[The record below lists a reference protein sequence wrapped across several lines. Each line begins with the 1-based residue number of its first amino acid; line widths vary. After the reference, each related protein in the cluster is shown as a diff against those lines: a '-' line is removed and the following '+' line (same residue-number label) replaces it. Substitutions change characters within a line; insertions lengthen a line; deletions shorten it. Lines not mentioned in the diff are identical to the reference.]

1 MLGSWFRAAVF
12 ACVFGAL
19 GMNHPEIHARGAAA
33 EAGKSSSSAKRQTA
47 KAPRSAGAKAQPR
60 KAGAK
65 ASQRRA
71 GARAQPKAQKTTK
84 PRRQA
89 AAASRKSN
97 ASVVKTKASRTARAQ
112 RAIVAPTPTIGEVI
126 GLRRVHDPLDLGSSV
141 ALMVDARSGRTLYEK
156 NADAVLP
163 IASISK
169 LMTAM
174 VVIDSKEP
182 MHEMLTISSEDV
194 DTERNSSSRLTVGTK
209 LSRAE
214 MLQLALMAS
223 ENRAANAL
231 GRHHP
236 GGLPAFVAAM
246 NRKAQAIG
254 MNDSSFVEPTGLSV
268 ANVANAHDLVK
279 LVREAARYPLLRSYS
294 TSSDLTVDTGFRQVR
309 YGNTNRLVKNEGW
322 EIGLQKT
329 GYISE
334 AGRCLVMQ
342 TLVDGRPVVMV
353 LLDSDGSN
361 TRFGDARRL
370 RTWLEAGGATQAG
383 SPSAN
388 MTRTASSSS

>member
-1 MLGSWFRAAVF
+1 MLGSWFRALVF
-12 ACVFGAL
+12 ACVFGTL
-19 GMNHPEIHARGAAA
+19 GATYPEVQARGATAD
-33 EAGKSSSSAKRQTA
+33 AGKSASSAKRKTA
-47 KAPRSAGAKAQPR
+47 KAKPKAAGAKATAKRASAR
-60 KAGAK
+60 KGTK
-65 ASQRRA
+65 A
-71 GARAQPKAQKTTK
+71 
-84 PRRQA
+84 RRQA
-89 AAASRKSN
+89 AAKGRK
-97 ASVVKTKASRTARAQ
+97 ARPARVVKTKATSTARAR
-112 RAIVAPTPTIGEVI
+112 RAISVPTPTIGEVI
-126 GLRRVHDPLDLGSSV
+126 GLRRVDDPLDLGSSV
-141 ALMVDARSGRTLYEK
+141 ALMVDARSGKTLFEK
-156 NADAVLP
+156 NAGAVLP

-174 VVIDSKEP
+174 VVIDSRQP
-182 MHEMLTISSEDV
+182 MGEMLSISSEDV
-194 DTERNSSSRLTVGTK
+194 DTERHSRSRLTVGTK

-236 GGLPAFVAAM
+236 GGLSAFVEAM
-246 NRKAQAIG
+246 NRKAEAIG
-254 MNDSSFVEPTGLSV
+254 MKDSSFVEPTGLSV
-268 ANVANAHDLVK
+268 GNVANAHDLAK

-294 TSSDLTVDTGFRQVR
+294 TTADLTVDTGYRQVR
-309 YGNTNRLVKNEGW
+309 YGNTNRLVKAGW
-322 EIGLQKT
+322 DIGIQKT

-370 RTWLEAGGATQAG
+370 RDWLEAGGTKHVG
-383 SPSAN
+383 TPSTN
-388 MTRTASSSS
+388 VTRTAASSS